1 MKKSFKVFVIILPY
15 LLIIVFLYIFLE
27 RFQIVDKNGQT
38 IYGHEI
44 TKSDLSFDESHIF
57 YKNDSVLKIS
67 SSKENGIKIENIS
80 NRNFII
86 RPEANPKISI
96 NILLKDSLVIEESEF
111 VTSEKIIALSDIEGN
126 FNVFKN
132 FLIQNKITDKNLNW
146 IFGKGHFVCNGDFFD
161 RGNDV
166 TAILWLIYKLEN
178 EANKHGGKVHFI
190 IGNHEEM
197 NLRGY
202 VKYTKLKYE
211 ALTNQLNIPFKELY
225 GKDTELGRWLRT
237 KNIVVKINDILF
249 THGGISPQFIERNY
263 NIEDANQLF
272 RKYVGYDN
280 DYIKFI
286 NSKAYF
292 LFDRQGPMWY
302 RGYFGDYK
310 EFYKGANQ
318 KEINR
323 ILKYLNVSKI
333 VVGHSIVDKV
343 KYLFNQ
349 KIIAIDVVE
358 ENDPRKKD
366 DDNYADYCF
375 GLLIENSKFFSIKSD
390 GTKIE
395 LK

>member
-1 MKKSFKVFVIILPY
+1 M
-15 LLIIVFLYIFLE
+15 
-27 RFQIVDKNGQT
+27 DKNGQT

-44 TKSDLSFDESHIF
+44 TKNDLGFEESHIF

-67 SSKENGIKIENIS
+67 STKENGIKIENITK
-80 NRNFII
+80 RNFSI

-96 NILLKDSLVIEESEF
+96 NISLKDSLIIEESSF

-126 FNVFKN
+126 FNVFKD

-178 EANKHGGKVHFI
+178 EANNHGGKVHFI

-225 GKDTELGRWLRT
+225 GIDTELGRWLRT
-237 KNIVVKINDILF
+237 KNLIIKINDILF
-249 THGGISPQFIERNY
+249 THGGVSPQFMERNF
-263 NIEDANQLF
+263 NIDEANNLF
-272 RKYVGYDN
+272 RKYIGNDN

-286 NSKAYF
+286 DPKAYF

-310 EFYKGANQ
+310 EYYKGINQ
-318 KEINR
+318 NEIDR
-323 ILKYLNVSKI
+323 IVQYLNISKI

-343 KYLFNQ
+343 KPLFNQ
-349 KIIAIDVVE
+349 KVIAIDVVD
-358 ENDPRKKD
+358 ENDPRKID
-366 DDNYADYCF
+366 DDNNANFCY
-375 GLLIENSKFFSIKSD
+375 GLLIENNKYYSIKSD
-390 GTKIE
+390 GTKTEI
-395 LK
+395 K